1 MENITEKFIYAKS
14 KFLESNASEDSV
26 EKLYDLIYFLKGLKD
41 ITFEEKYILIKIY
54 ILVGSRALSSRIIEE
69 SLKTS
74 DPFQTIKLKNL
85 QSEMR
90 SEDPWETKV
99 YRDLRD
105 SKIKKDSTKLVI
117 EDLIISQEMY
127 GNYKIKISDKI
138 KNIVILNKNVPNEPV
153 YEDDA
158 CFIFSDIKPDNNL
171 LEVVIEYI
179 VWLGGAK
186 EDMLFFYNEA
196 NFPHKLANVGKDWF
210 DGLSISNFDICIE
223 KNYDFNIEI
232 ILHDYFQNDFG
243 FKLKIKNQSF
253 MQIEYDP
260 IL

>member
-14 KFLESNASEDSV
+14 KFLESNASEDSI

-54 ILVGSRALSSRIIEE
+54 HLVGSRALSSRIIEE

-90 SEDPWETKV
+90 SKNPWETKL

-117 EDLIISQEMY
+117 EDFIISQEMY
-127 GNYKIKISDKI
+127 GNYSIKISDKI

-153 YEDDA
+153 WQDEA

-171 LEVVIEYI
+171 LEIVIEYI
-179 VWLGGAK
+179 LWLGEAK
-186 EDMLFFYNEA
+186 EEMLIFYNQA
-196 NFPHKLANVGKDWF
+196 NFPYKLANVGKDWF

>member
-26 EKLYDLIYFLKGLKD
+26 EKLYDLIYFLKELKD

-54 ILVGSRALSSRIIEE
+54 NLVGSGAISSRIIEE

-90 SEDPWETKV
+90 SENPWETKI

-117 EDLIISQEMY
+117 EDFIISQEIY
-127 GNYKIKISDKI
+127 GNYSIKISDKI
-138 KNIVILNKNVPNEPV
+138 KNIVILNKNVPNKPV
-153 YEDDA
+153 WEDEA

-171 LEVVIEYI
+171 LKIVIEYI
-179 VWLGGAK
+179 L
-186 EDMLFFYNEA
+186 
-196 NFPHKLANVGKDWF
+196 
-210 DGLSISNFDICIE
+210 
-223 KNYDFNIEI
+223 
-232 ILHDYFQNDFG
+232 
-243 FKLKIKNQSF
+243 
-253 MQIEYDP
+253 
-260 IL
+260 